1 MTIDMR
7 LSRRAVI
14 MAGAA
19 LPWLGLPADAT
30 ATATAPAIDLDLL
43 PAYAHEAA
51 TALQTLTPTEQT
63 MLDSLAGR
71 CLAALPADDPAAAV
85 AGLDRLAREDF
96 IAGRTLFAAG
106 WLISLSEAAVFFR
119 LGQRQNETAA
129 PEGWG

>member
-30 ATATAPAIDLDLL
+30 AAAAPAIDLDHL

-71 CLAALPADDPAAAV
+71 CLAALPADDPPAAV
-85 AGLDRLAREDF
+85 AALDRLAREDF

-129 PEGWG
+129 PEDSG